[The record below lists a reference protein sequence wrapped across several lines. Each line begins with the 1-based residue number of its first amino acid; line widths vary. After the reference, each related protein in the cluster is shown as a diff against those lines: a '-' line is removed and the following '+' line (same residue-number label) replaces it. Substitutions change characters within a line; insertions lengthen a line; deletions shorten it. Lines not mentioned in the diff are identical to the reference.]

1 MTDMTFAATGL
12 AAPLLRTL
20 MARGH
25 DRPTPIQAQAI
36 PELLRRKDLLGI
48 AQTGTGKTG
57 AFSLPILHHLHA
69 WKQDEAPRGPR
80 APKALIL
87 APTREL
93 AIQIGAE
100 MRAYGQGL
108 GLKQT
113 VIYGGVSQQAQITAL
128 ARGVDIVIA
137 TPGRLLDLHRQRKAR
152 FDQITFYVL
161 DEADRML
168 DMGFVNDIRKI
179 TAALPRARQS
189 LLFSATMAPPAAKI
203 AKEVLHDPVRVEV
216 TPQATPIERID
227 QKVFRINN
235 DAKTPLLVHILEDA
249 ALTRVIV
256 FTRTKHRANKLAMQ
270 LNNVGIDAAAF
281 HGNKSQNAR
290 QQALGRFTTG
300 DCRVLVATDIAARGI
315 DINDVSHVINFDLP
329 NEPESYVHRIGRTAR
344 AGAAG
349 IAWSFCDRSER
360 PYLED
365 IKRLIRANIPLVE
378 QIPNLPKLAPLSAQ
392 DLRAAASA
400 DAPHR
405 NRSRKPSPQNRS
417 KTQDR
422 TDAARRPARHNERPG
437 GQVRAADRPAPRQ
450 AVKPVAK
457 AGPKRRPK
465 HAGKA
470 GTKAVTDHAK
480 APKKE
485 TKGALRMEKSGQN
498 LGKSRRRGPS
508 KPGQR
513 PRKPGTPPCPEGGT
527 QPLSRARRRP
537 PGS

>member
-1 MTDMTFAATGL
+1 MS
-12 AAPLLRTL
+12 
-20 MARGH
+20 
-25 DRPTPIQAQAI
+25 
-36 PELLRRKDLLGI
+36 RKVMFI
-48 AQTGTGKTG
+48 A
-57 AFSLPILHHLHA
+57 S
-69 WKQDEAPRGPR
+69 
-80 APKALIL
+80 
-87 APTREL
+87 
-93 AIQIGAE
+93 
-100 MRAYGQGL
+100 
-108 GLKQT
+108 
-113 VIYGGVSQQAQITAL
+113 
-128 ARGVDIVIA
+128 
-137 TPGRLLDLHRQRKAR
+137 
-152 FDQITFYVL
+152 
-161 DEADRML
+161 
-168 DMGFVNDIRKI
+168 
-179 TAALPRARQS
+179 
-189 LLFSATMAPPAAKI
+189 
-203 AKEVLHDPVRVEV
+203 VE
-216 TPQATPIERID
+216 P
-227 QKVFRINN
+227 
-235 DAKTPLLVHILEDA
+235 
-249 ALTRVIV
+249 
-256 FTRTKHRANKLAMQ
+256 
-270 LNNVGIDAAAF
+270 
-281 HGNKSQNAR
+281 
-290 QQALGRFTTG
+290 
-300 DCRVLVATDIAARGI
+300 
-315 DINDVSHVINFDLP
+315 
-329 NEPESYVHRIGRTAR
+329 R

-513 PRKPGTPPCPEGGT
+513 PRKPGTPPCPEE
-527 QPLSRARRRP
+527 ARNRCPAPTVGRQGVRSDRRCPARPDVAIDRRP
-537 PGS
+537 RAAEYWKPSATITKGALGP